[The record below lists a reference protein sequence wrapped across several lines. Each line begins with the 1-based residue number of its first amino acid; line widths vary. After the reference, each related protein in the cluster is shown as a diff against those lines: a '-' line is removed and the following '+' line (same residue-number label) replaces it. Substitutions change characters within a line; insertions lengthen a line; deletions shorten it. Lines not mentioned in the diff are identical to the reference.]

1 MKILTFE
8 EVHRSCGVGLDP
20 SLWTVVI
27 PAAGKGTRLGYS
39 KPKILYPIAGKTILD
54 RMIDLLSPFC
64 ANFKFVFSPLNA
76 SYAAHIVEDRL
87 GSRGKSLVIENS
99 KGMAD
104 SIYRAIPEITTPYTL
119 IIWGDQPA
127 ILPETIRALMEIKQS
142 YEETTLVLPLVS
154 RENPYVHY
162 ESNEA
167 GCFIRVLQRR
177 EGDMMPSIGESD
189 CGVFAFNTKE
199 LQGVF
204 RQEIEKGI
212 SLSQVTKEW
221 NFLPLLP
228 QFDTNSEA
236 VKALRLD
243 SLEQT
248 IGVNDAQDVAI
259 LEKYFNELS
268 VK

>member
-1 MKILTFE
+1 M
-8 EVHRSCGVGLDP
+8 
-20 SLWTVVI
+20 
-27 PAAGKGTRLGYS
+27 
-39 KPKILYPIAGKTILD
+39 LYD
-54 RMIDLLSPFC
+54 
-64 ANFKFVFSPLNA
+64 
-76 SYAAHIVEDRL
+76 
-87 GSRGKSLVIENS
+87 
-99 KGMAD
+99 
-104 SIYRAIPEITTPYTL
+104 
-119 IIWGDQPA
+119 
-127 ILPETIRALMEIKQS
+127 
-142 YEETTLVLPLVS
+142 
-154 RENPYVHY
+154 
-162 ESNEA
+162 
-167 GCFIRVLQRR
+167 
-177 EGDMMPSIGESD
+177 IGESD